1 MRIVDFQKYRDIAY
15 QNDTGRAWLRAIYRS
30 DIWNEWGAI
39 CACLCV
45 DNRAYLTKR
54 GGAPNAQW
62 LPKDTAKR
70 IFIEA
75 IWYFGFMGI
84 KNVRPLVNSAGRG
97 DGGVSERAREFMY
110 LDQWLEVRVR
120 PMLSK

>member
-15 QNDTGRAWLRAIYRS
+15 LNDTGRAWLRKIYRN
-30 DIWNEWGAI
+30 DIWNEWEAI

-54 GGAPNAQW
+54 GGAPNKEW

-84 KNVRPLVNSAGRG
+84 KNVRPLTGRAKG
-97 DGGVSERAREFMY
+97 ADGGVSERAREFMY

-120 PMLSK
+120 PMLPK

>member
-15 QNDTGRAWLRAIYRS
+15 LNDTGRAWLRTIYRS
-30 DIWNEWGAI
+30 DIWNEWEAI
-39 CACLCV
+39 CACLCI
-45 DNRAYLTKR
+45 DNRAYLRKR
-54 GGAPNAQW
+54 GDASNPRW

-70 IFIEA
+70 VFIEA
-75 IWYFGFMGI
+75 IWYFGFVGV
-84 KNVRPLVNSAGRG
+84 KNVRPLLDTAKGG
-97 DGGVSERAREFMY
+97 GGVSERAREFMY

>member
-1 MRIVDFQKYRDIAY
+1 MYMRIVDFQKYRDIAY
-15 QNDTGRAWLRAIYRS
+15 LNDTGRAWLRMIYRK

-54 GGAPNAQW
+54 GGAP
-62 LPKDTAKR
+62 KDTAKR

-84 KNVRPLVNSAGRG
+84 KNVRPLIDLAKG
-97 DGGVSERAREFMY
+97 GGVSERVREFMY
-110 LDQWLEVRVR
+110 LDRWLEVRVR
-120 PMLSK
+120 PMLPK

>member
-15 QNDTGRAWLRAIYRS
+15 LNDPGRAWLRMIYRS
-30 DIWNEWGAI
+30 DIWNEWEAI
-39 CACLCV
+39 CACLCI
-45 DNRAYLTKR
+45 DNRAYLRKR
-54 GGAPNAQW
+54 GDASNPRW
-62 LPKDTAKR
+62 LPKDIAKR

-75 IWYFGFMGI
+75 IWYFGFMGV
-84 KNVRPLVNSAGRG
+84 KNVRPLLDPAKG
-97 DGGVSERAREFMY
+97 GGVSERAREFMY

>member
-15 QNDTGRAWLRAIYRS
+15 LNDTGRAWLRKIYRS
-30 DIWNEWGAI
+30 DIWNEWEAI

-45 DNRAYLTKR
+45 DKRAYLTKR
-54 GGAPNAQW
+54 GGAPNAEW

-70 IFIEA
+70 VFIEA
-75 IWYFGFMGI
+75 VWYFGFMGVR
-84 KNVRPLVNSAGRG
+84 NVRPLIDTAKG
-97 DGGVSERAREFMY
+97 GGVSERAREFMY